1 MQSPFLNFFEI
12 IHNLFTVYIDKSLY
26 NYCEL
31 LKKEDVFMIKTSV
44 KKPFTVLVAVI
55 MVLVLGVVSLTSMT
69 TDLLPPMSLPYLIV
83 VTTYPGASPEK
94 VETEVVRPMES
105 ALGTISGVSNVYST
119 SAENYGMVQLEFE
132 DGTDM
137 DSTLVKV
144 NTALQSVSAS
154 LPELCSSPTIIE
166 LSMDM
171 MATMYVSVSRE
182 GYDIYE
188 LSNFVTDTVQP
199 YLERQNGV
207 ASVSGV
213 GLVEQ
218 SIHVSL
224 DQNKIDDLN
233 AKILQTVNESL
244 AAAAEQLDA
253 AEQQVVDGKAELEKA
268 QASFGAT
275 MAGTLFAQLDDTV
288 NATAQDVKLKVDSLL
303 QQIRN
308 LRQEITDG
316 QTGQLLDSL
325 IAELETVSK
334 LLESDS
340 LSVEDLMQASG
351 SLRVIISNTRDLLKL
366 LDSELEDGED
376 TTIGQV
382 RQELADIESSLS
394 DLSATL
400 DSVPQILAG
409 LEDAYATLTQAQLDA
424 AVSFSTASTQ
434 LADAEAQLTEARAQY
449 ETAKE
454 SALAGAN
461 LGQLLTVSTLSQLI
475 YAQNFS
481 MPAGYIDDANANS
494 WLLKVGNEF
503 ETLEDLSNALLVKM
517 DALGDVRLCDVATV
531 TILDNADLS
540 YARLNGEQA
549 IVLSIFKNSVTG
561 TNETANN
568 CLEAFEELEEM
579 YPGTKLATLMNQ
591 GSYIDIIINS
601 VVSSMVT
608 GAILAI
614 IILALFLKDVK
625 PTLVVAVSIPLS
637 VMFTLVLMYF
647 TNISLNM
654 MTLSGLALG
663 IGMLVDNSIV
673 VIENIYRLRGRGVNA
688 PRAAVQGTKQV
699 AGSIISSTLTTVA
712 VFFPLVFTTGMVKE
726 LLLPLGLCIG
736 FCLMASLIVA
746 LTVVPASAS
755 TLLKNSKAKKHP
767 WFDKFQGGYGK
778 FLNWCLDHKA
788 APLSASILLLA
799 LCIVIVLNMGIVL
812 IPEMTGNQISVNV
825 TTPEGLTREESYAM
839 ADDMIDILL
848 SVDGV
853 DEVGVMDG
861 SASSS
866 MMGGLSMGSD
876 NSYGSYS
883 YFIIVPDGTAASR
896 ISQITDNIS
905 EATKDLPCEVSVSAG
920 SMADLVSL
928 LGSGLSVNIY
938 GNDLETLKLIAT
950 DVVDIV
956 KQVDGYQEISTSF
969 SESDQT
975 IHLVIDKDKAMAN
988 GLTVAQIY
996 MEISD
1001 RMTNSAT
1008 STNVTLDGV
1017 NLSVTVENTN
1027 NPLTVENLL
1036 DMTLTGTAMDSTG
1049 AQVSKT
1055 IKLSEVASIQET
1067 SSIGSIS
1074 RENQTRYVTVSAGI
1088 ADGYNATLLSRE
1100 LSVLLD
1106 EYKNSGAIP
1115 YGFSLEIDGESSTVN
1130 EMVLQMVLLIALGC
1144 VFIYLI
1150 MVAQFQSLLSPFI
1163 VLFTVPLA
1171 FTGGIAGL
1179 IIAGE
1184 QLSLLSLMGFALLMG
1199 TVVNNGIVFV
1209 DYVNQLRIGGMDRR
1223 SALIAT
1229 GKTRMRPILMTALT
1243 TILAMF
1249 QLIFSDDMAGQLGRG
1264 MSIVVVGGMI
1274 YATAM
1279 TLIIVPVIYDILFKR
1294 NPKNVDIGSD
1304 DMDDVPDDAAEFIAE
1319 ALALEA
1325 AKAAAV
1331 ETTNT
1336 PIETPAE

>member
-1 MQSPFLNFFEI
+1 
-12 IHNLFTVYIDKSLY
+12 
-26 NYCEL
+26 
-31 LKKEDVFMIKTSV
+31 MIKTSV
-44 KKPFTVLVAVI
+44 KKPFTILVAVI
-55 MVLVLGVVSLTSMT
+55 MVLVLGVVSITSMT

-94 VETEVVRPMES
+94 VEAEVVRPMES

-144 NTALQSVSAS
+144 NTALQGVSAS
-154 LPELCSSPTIIE
+154 LPELCSTPSIIE

-182 GYDIYE
+182 GYDIYQ
-188 LSNFVTDTVQP
+188 LSNFVTNTVQP

-207 ASVSGV
+207 ASVSGI

-224 DQNKIDDLN
+224 DQQKIDDLN
-233 AKILQTVNESL
+233 TKMLLTINNSL
-244 AAAAEQLDA
+244 ANASAQLDA
-253 AEQQVVDGKAELEKA
+253 AEQQVRDGKADLAKA

-275 MAGTLFAQLDDTV
+275 MSGTLFGQIEGTV
-288 NATAQDVKLKVDSLL
+288 LSTAADLKLKVDTLL
-303 QQIRN
+303 QQVRQ
-308 LRQEITDG
+308 LRQEITAG

-325 IAELETVSK
+325 IAELDSVSK
-334 LLESDS
+334 LLGTNP
-340 LSVEDLMQASG
+340 LRVEDLLKAAG
-351 SLRVIISNTRDLLKL
+351 SMRVILSNTRDLLKI
-366 LDSELEDGED
+366 LDKELD
-376 TTIGQV
+376 TNNTSSSINEV
-382 RQELADIESSLS
+382 RQQLSDIETTLS
-394 DLSATL
+394 DISKTL
-400 DSVPQILAG
+400 DDMPQILAG
-409 LEDAYATLTQAQLDA
+409 LKDAYAGLTQAQLDA
-424 AVSFSTASTQ
+424 AVAFATASNE
-434 LADAEAQLTEARAQY
+434 LANAEAKLVEARAQF
-449 ETAKE
+449 EEAKKG
-454 SALAGAN
+454 ALDQADMT
-461 LGQLLTVSTLSQLI
+461 QLLSVNTLSQLI

-481 MPAGYIDDANANS
+481 MPAGYIDDANDDT

-503 ETLEDLSNALLVKM
+503 ETLDDLSNALLIRT
-517 DALGDVRLCDVATV
+517 DALGDVRLSDVATV
-531 TILDNADLS
+531 TILDNAGQS
-540 YARLNGEQA
+540 YARFNGEQA
-549 IVLSIFKNSVTG
+549 VILSIFKNSVTG

-568 CLEAFEELEEM
+568 CLEAFKELEEK

-591 GSYIDIIINS
+591 GSYIDIIVDS
-601 VVSSMVT
+601 VLSSMIT

-625 PTLVVAVSIPLS
+625 PTLVVAMSIPLS

-647 TNISLNM
+647 TDISLNM

-673 VIENIYRLRGRGVNA
+673 VIENIYRLRGRGISA

-699 AGSIISSTLTTVA
+699 ASSIISSTLTTVC
-712 VFFPLVFTTGMVKE
+712 VFLPLVFTTGMVKE

-746 LTVVPASAS
+746 LTVAPAAAS
-755 TLLKNSKAKKHP
+755 TLLRNAKAKTHP

-788 APLSASILLLA
+788 VPLATSILLLV
-799 LCIVIVLNMGIVL
+799 LCVVIVLNMGIVL
-812 IPEMTGNQISVNV
+812 IPEMTGTQISVTV
-825 TTPEGLTREESYAM
+825 TTPEGLTRDESYAM

-848 SVDGV
+848 HVDGV
-853 DEVGVMDG
+853 DEVGVMDN
-861 SASSS
+861 SASAG
-866 MMGGLSMGSD
+866 MMGGMSMGGGD
-876 NSYGSYS
+876 NYGTYM
-883 YFIIVPDGTAASR
+883 YYIVLPDGTSSTR
-896 ISQITDNIS
+896 INEITANIVN
-905 EATKDLPCEVSVSAG
+905 ATANSPCEVSVTAG
-920 SMADLVSL
+920 SMDDMVAL

-938 GNDLETLKLIAT
+938 GSDLDTMKQISLE
-950 DVVDIV
+950 VVEIV
-956 KQVDGYQEISTSF
+956 KKVDGYTEISTSF
-969 SESDQT
+969 SDGDQT

-1001 RMTNSAT
+1001 RMSTSAN
-1008 STNVTLDGV
+1008 STNATLNGVTMSV
-1017 NLSVTVENTN
+1017 NVENTN
-1027 NPLTVENLL
+1027 SQLTVETLL
-1036 DMTLTGTAMDSTG
+1036 DMPLTASIIDATG
-1049 AQVSKT
+1049 IPVSKT
-1055 IKLSEVASIQET
+1055 IKLSDVASLKQTT
-1067 SSIGSIS
+1067 SVGSIS
-1074 RENQTRYVTVSAGI
+1074 RENQTRYVTVSAGV
-1088 ADGYNATLLSRE
+1088 AEGYNATLLARE
-1100 LSVLLD
+1100 LGALLD
-1106 EYKNSGAIP
+1106 DYKNNGTIP
-1115 YGFSLEIDGESSTVN
+1115 YGYSIELSGESSTVN
-1130 EMVLQMVLLIALGC
+1130 DMVAQMLLLIGLGC
-1144 VFIYLI
+1144 LFVYLV

-1171 FTGGIAGL
+1171 FTGGIIGL
-1179 IIAGE
+1179 IIGGE

-1223 SALIAT
+1223 SALIAA

-1249 QLIFSDDMAGQLGRG
+1249 QLIVSDDMAGQMGRG

-1274 YATAM
+1274 YSTAM

-1294 NPKNVDIGSD
+1294 NPRNVDIGSD
-1304 DMDDVPDDAAEFIAE
+1304 NLDDVPDDAAEFIAE

-1325 AKAAAV
+1325 AKAAEADATEV
-1331 ETTNT
+1331 PE
-1336 PIETPAE
+1336 ETPAE